1 MGGVGG
7 DDEDGLAG
15 GGEEDGEDG
24 AARRLPHPALPPD
37 EHPLEALLLQEV
49 PHRRVRHR
57 AVAAAVRHR
66 SPRSRAVAGGGGE
79 GGGEGR
85 GDLGE
90 RDDDAGGGAGG
101 GYVQEFLPFSASLL
115 STFFHLCP
123 SCSFLLSPV
132 YFLPFMPCVCS
143 RNENFLSVTSNI

>member
-7 DDEDGLAG
+7 DDEDGLAS

-85 GDLGE
+85 GGE
-90 RDDDAGGGAGG
+90 IWGRETTTPVVVRVGATCKNSFPS
-101 GYVQEFLPFSASLL
+101 QLL
-115 STFFHLCP
+115 SSPRFFTFVPPARFYFHLCTFYHL
-123 SCSFLLSPV
+123 CPV
-132 YFLPFMPCVCS
+132 FVREMKIF
-143 RNENFLSVTSNI
+143 

>member
-7 DDEDGLAG
+7 DDEDGLAS

-85 GDLGE
+85 SGGE
-90 RDDDAGGGAGG
+90 RRRRRWWCGWGLRARI
-101 GYVQEFLPFSASLL
+101 PSLL
-115 STFFHLCP
+115 SFSPLHVFSPLSLLLVSTFTCVLFTIYALCL
-123 SCSFLLSPV
+123 FV
-132 YFLPFMPCVCS
+132 K
-143 RNENFLSVTSNI
+143 